1 MATHDYFQALR
12 QVVTVIA
19 SSLDPRE
26 VLAGVTEQT
35 ARTMRCKACTPAS
48 AG

>member
-19 SSLDPRE
+19 SSLDHAMQG
-26 VLAGVTEQT
+26 LY
-35 ARTMRCKACTPAS
+35 PAS

>member
-26 VLAGVTEQT
+26 VLARVTGRWRWANAAWT
-35 ARTMRCKACTPAS
+35 ARC
-48 AG
+48 